1 MKIEIRNDSTV
12 IDGYV
17 NAVERESR
25 LIMDV
30 QGNFKEK
37 IKAGTFEKALKRAEN
52 VRMLLNHDKDRVLA
66 NTKDGTLELYEDS
79 IGLRARATI
88 TDSEVM
94 EKAKKGEL
102 RGWSFGFIA
111 HADEWEKRDNAPSI
125 RTLTD
130 IELTEVSLIDNTRLP
145 AYVGTSVETRD
156 GKDVL
161 NEVREMDR
169 CKVYTSDFSEIR
181 TTDNPDDNND
191 NDLNKFKERLEK
203 LKKHKN

>member
-1 MKIEIRNDSTV
+1 MKIEIRSDSTIV
-12 IDGYV
+12 DGYV

-30 QGNFKEK
+30 QGNFREK

-52 VRMLLNHDKDRVLA
+52 VRMLLNHDKNRVLA

-111 HADEWEKRDNAPSI
+111 HADEWKKRDNAPSI

-145 AYVGTSVETRD
+145 AYIGTSVETRD
-156 GKDVL
+156 GKEIL
-161 NEVREMDR
+161 NEVREMDK

-181 TTDNPDDNND
+181 TVDNPND
-191 NDLNKFKERLEK
+191 NDLNTFKERLEK
-203 LKKHKN
+203 LKKHK

>member
-1 MKIEIRNDSTV
+1 MKIEIRSDSTV
-12 IDGYV
+12 VDGYV

-30 QGNFKEK
+30 QGNFREK

-52 VRMLLNHDKDRVLA
+52 VRMLLNHDKNRVLA
-66 NTKDGTLELYEDS
+66 NTNDGTLELYEDS

-145 AYVGTSVETRD
+145 AYIGTSVETRD
-156 GKDVL
+156 GKEIL
-161 NEVREMDR
+161 NEVREMDK

-181 TTDNPDDNND
+181 TVDNPND
-191 NDLNKFKERLEK
+191 NDLNTFKERLEK
-203 LKKHKN
+203 LKKHK

>member
-1 MKIEIRNDSTV
+1 MKIEIRSDSTIV
-12 IDGYV
+12 DGYV

-30 QGNFKEK
+30 QGNFREK

-52 VRMLLNHDKDRVLA
+52 VRMLLNHDKNRVLA

-145 AYVGTSVETRD
+145 AYIGTSVETRD
-156 GKDVL
+156 GKEIL
-161 NEVREMDR
+161 NEVREMDK

-181 TTDNPDDNND
+181 TVDNPND
-191 NDLNKFKERLEK
+191 NDLNTFKERLEK
-203 LKKHKN
+203 LKKHK

>member
-1 MKIEIRNDSTV
+1 MKIEIRSDSAV
-12 IDGYV
+12 VDGYV

-30 QGNFKEK
+30 QGDFREK
-37 IKAGTFEKALKRAEN
+37 VKAGTFEKALKRTEN
-52 VRMLLNHDKDRVLA
+52 VRMLLNHDKNRVLA

-88 TDSEVM
+88 TDPEVI

-111 HADEWEKRDNAPSI
+111 NTDEWEKRDNAPST

-130 IELTEVSLIDNTRLP
+130 IELTEVSLIDNTRMP

-161 NEVREMDR
+161 NELREMDK
-169 CKVYTSDFSEIR
+169 CKVYISDFSEIR
-181 TTDNPDDNND
+181 TVDNPND
-191 NDLNKFKERLEK
+191 NDLNTFKERLEK

>member
-1 MKIEIRNDSTV
+1 MKIEIRSDSTV
-12 IDGYV
+12 VDGYV

-30 QGNFKEK
+30 QGNFREK

-52 VRMLLNHDKDRVLA
+52 VRMLLNHDKNRVLA

-88 TDSEVM
+88 TDAEVM

-145 AYVGTSVETRD
+145 AYIGTSVETRD
-156 GKDVL
+156 GKEIL
-161 NEVREMDR
+161 NEVREMDK

-181 TTDNPDDNND
+181 TVDNPND
-191 NDLNKFKERLEK
+191 NDFKERLEK
-203 LKKHKN
+203 LKKHK

>member
-1 MKIEIRNDSTV
+1 MKIEIRSDSATV
-12 IDGYV
+12 DGYV

-30 QGNFKEK
+30 QGNFREK
-37 IKAGTFEKALKRAEN
+37 VKVGTFEKALKRAEN

-79 IGLRARATI
+79 IGLRAIATV
-88 TDSEVM
+88 TDPDVI

-111 HADEWEKRDNAPSI
+111 NADEWEKRENTPSI

-130 IELTEVSLIDNTRLP
+130 IELTEVSLIDSTRVP
-145 AYVGTSVETRD
+145 AYIGTSVETRD
-156 GKDVL
+156 GKEIL
-161 NEVREMDR
+161 NEIREMDK

-181 TTDNPDDNND
+181 TLNNPDDN
-191 NDLNKFKERLEK
+191 DLSTFKERLEK
-203 LKKHKN
+203 LKKHK

>member
-1 MKIEIRNDSTV
+1 MKIEIRSDSTV
-12 IDGYV
+12 VDGYV

-30 QGNFKEK
+30 QGNFREK

-52 VRMLLNHDKDRVLA
+52 VRMLLNHDKNRVLA

-88 TDSEVM
+88 SDPEVM

-145 AYVGTSVETRD
+145 AYIGTSVETRD
-156 GKDVL
+156 GKEIL
-161 NEVREMDR
+161 NEVREMDK
-169 CKVYTSDFSEIR
+169 CKVYTSDFSKIR
-181 TTDNPDDNND
+181 TVDNPND
-191 NDLNKFKERLEK
+191 NDLNTFKERLEK
-203 LKKHKN
+203 LKKHK

>member
-111 HADEWEKRDNAPSI
+111 HADKWEKRDNAPSI

>member
-1 MKIEIRNDSTV
+1 MKIEIRSDSTV
-12 IDGYV
+12 VDGYV

-30 QGNFKEK
+30 QGNFREK

-52 VRMLLNHDKDRVLA
+52 VRMLLNHDKNRVLA

-88 TDSEVM
+88 SDSEVM

-145 AYVGTSVETRD
+145 AYIGTSVETRD
-156 GKDVL
+156 GKEIL
-161 NEVREMDR
+161 NEVREMDK

-181 TTDNPDDNND
+181 TVDNPND
-191 NDLNKFKERLEK
+191 NDLNTFKERLEK
-203 LKKHKN
+203 LKKHK

>member
-1 MKIEIRNDSTV
+1 MKIEIRSDSTV
-12 IDGYV
+12 VDGYV

-30 QGNFKEK
+30 QGNFREK

-52 VRMLLNHDKDRVLA
+52 VRMLLNHDKNRVLA

-145 AYVGTSVETRD
+145 AYIGTSVETRD
-156 GKDVL
+156 GKEIL
-161 NEVREMDR
+161 NEVREMDK

-181 TTDNPDDNND
+181 TVDNPND
-191 NDLNKFKERLEK
+191 NDLNTFKERLEK
-203 LKKHKN
+203 LKKHK

>member
-1 MKIEIRNDSTV
+1 MKIEIRSDSTIV
-12 IDGYV
+12 DGYV

-30 QGNFKEK
+30 QGNFREK

-52 VRMLLNHDKDRVLA
+52 VRMLLNHDKNRVLA

-145 AYVGTSVETRD
+145 AYIGTSVETRD
-156 GKDVL
+156 GKEIL
-161 NEVREMDR
+161 NEVREMDK

-181 TTDNPDDNND
+181 TVDNPND
-191 NDLNKFKERLEK
+191 NDLSTFKERLEK
-203 LKKHKN
+203 LKKHK

>member
-1 MKIEIRNDSTV
+1 MKIEIRSDSTV
-12 IDGYV
+12 VDGYV

-30 QGNFKEK
+30 QGNFREK

-52 VRMLLNHDKDRVLA
+52 VRMLLNHDKNRVLA

-88 TDSEVM
+88 SDPEVM

-145 AYVGTSVETRD
+145 AYIGTSVETRD
-156 GKDVL
+156 GKEIL
-161 NEVREMDR
+161 NEVREMDK

-181 TTDNPDDNND
+181 TVDNPND
-191 NDLNKFKERLEK
+191 NDLNTFKERLEK
-203 LKKHKN
+203 LKKHK

>member
-1 MKIEIRNDSTV
+1 MKIEIRSDSTV
-12 IDGYV
+12 VDGYV

-30 QGNFKEK
+30 QGNFREK

-52 VRMLLNHDKDRVLA
+52 VRMLLNHDKNRVLA

-145 AYVGTSVETRD
+145 AYIGTSVETRD
-156 GKDVL
+156 GKEIL
-161 NEVREMDR
+161 NEVREMDK

-181 TTDNPDDNND
+181 TVDNPDDN
-191 NDLNKFKERLEK
+191 DLNTFKERLEK
-203 LKKHKN
+203 LKKHK

>member
-1 MKIEIRNDSTV
+1 MKIEIRSDSTV
-12 IDGYV
+12 VDGYV

-30 QGNFKEK
+30 QGNFREK

-52 VRMLLNHDKDRVLA
+52 IRMLLNHDKNRVLA

-145 AYVGTSVETRD
+145 AYIGTSVETRD
-156 GKDVL
+156 GKEIL
-161 NEVREMDR
+161 NEVREMDK

-181 TTDNPDDNND
+181 TVDNPND
-191 NDLNKFKERLEK
+191 NDLNIFKERLEK
-203 LKKHKN
+203 LKKHK

>member
-1 MKIEIRNDSTV
+1 MKIEIRSDSTV
-12 IDGYV
+12 VDGYV

-30 QGNFKEK
+30 QGNFREK

-52 VRMLLNHDKDRVLA
+52 VRMLLNHDKNRVLA

-145 AYVGTSVETRD
+145 AYIGTSVETRD
-156 GKDVL
+156 GKEIL
-161 NEVREMDR
+161 NEVREMDK

-181 TTDNPDDNND
+181 TVDNLND
-191 NDLNKFKERLEK
+191 NDLNTFKERLEK
-203 LKKHKN
+203 LKKHK

>member
-1 MKIEIRNDSTV
+1 MKIEIRSDSATV
-12 IDGYV
+12 DGYV

-30 QGNFKEK
+30 QGNFREK
-37 IKAGTFEKALKRAEN
+37 VKAGTFEKALKRAEN

-79 IGLRARATI
+79 IGLRAIATV
-88 TDSEVM
+88 TDPDVI

-111 HADEWEKRDNAPSI
+111 NADEWEKRENTPSI

-130 IELTEVSLIDNTRLP
+130 IELTEVSLIDSTRVP
-145 AYVGTSVETRD
+145 AYIGTSVETRD
-156 GKDVL
+156 GKEIL
-161 NEVREMDR
+161 NEIREMDK

-181 TTDNPDDNND
+181 TADNPDDN
-191 NDLNKFKERLEK
+191 DLSTFKERLEK
-203 LKKHKN
+203 LKKHK